1 MQTSAKRKGVAGA
14 KTHGGGR
21 LRVRAASGRGILAV
35 FTGAVI
41 ATGVVASS
49 ACVMS
54 RESSNPVP
62 LRAATE
68 VPDHF
73 LVGELSGNETSEPG
87 GDLVCRSPLID
98 PRNGTR
104 ITLVRSKSG
113 RGDYEVPAGKYG
125 VGEKEVLRIECAN
138 GKAIGIFKR

>member
-1 MQTSAKRKGVAGA
+1 MQRRVALTGVRTGA
-14 KTHGGGR
+14 AEGGGAIA
-21 LRVRAASGRGILAV
+21 L
-35 FTGAVI
+35 FMGAVI
-41 ATGVVASS
+41 VTGVVASS

-62 LRAATE
+62 LRAATD

-73 LVGELSGNETSEPG
+73 LVGEATSNETSEPG
-87 GDLVCRSPLID
+87 GDLVCRSPLVD
-98 PRNGTR
+98 PRSGAR
-104 ITLVRSKSG
+104 ITLIRSKSG
-113 RGDYEVPAGKYG
+113 RGDYEVPSGKYG